1 MTQITRCHAKVEI
14 SLHKKIVALELNLLS
29 IAFLESIE
37 IRKMTIRATAPQLVK
52 MLHNKQCLL
61 KYVFINAL
69 SSITIK
75 LSFMD

>member
-37 IRKMTIRATAPQLVK
+37 IRKMTIRATAPQPLIIYNTGTMYN
-52 MLHNKQCLL
+52 ML
-61 KYVFINAL
+61 
-69 SSITIK
+69 
-75 LSFMD
+75 